1 MNDAL
6 YSDKW
11 SPDTYLVTKSYV
23 TDDAPTNT
31 RYAAIKYCPEQYNAF
46 QKLTK
51 ENGINDLK
59 KFSADKT
66 LLLLD
71 LYHGCILEIRCVQ
84 EGKDLSVAKFVRM
97 NYYSLFSDWYF

>member
-31 RYAAIKYCPEQYNAF
+31 RSAAIKYCPEQYNAF

-59 KFSADKT
+59 KFLCRQNTPAS
-66 LLLLD
+66 
-71 LYHGCILEIRCVQ
+71 R
-84 EGKDLSVAKFVRM
+84 
-97 NYYSLFSDWYF
+97 SLPRLHSRDQMRSGR